1 MARARQRAE
10 FARLVEVLGPVGW
23 QDDARGVEA
32 WVLRLR
38 ELPDEEGAQLAR
50 NLLRAYRHGLLVPER
65 WAELTGAPPQRASDI
80 DDAVRR
86 LWDAFAAAELA
97 GPYRTEENVGRV
109 RAGLARRW
117 AWQPRWYLMSQD
129 EDLLLMSDALVPTLL
144 AVAAEPRVPKRQY
157 LLEIVAHH
165 ARDSCCQAAY
175 HGQQLEA
182 ALRRAAGWAPQA
194 REAGAPE
201 LAAYLERLGSH
212 AARGPVDR
220 AGAEQRLLDLGRC
233 HEPPR
238 SALDL
243 REVDGGWE
251 GWLVISARDRRLR
264 IDAATGRMT
273 PSSPEPPR
281 KRPARRSGKT
291 AEEA

>member
-10 FARLVEVLGPVGW
+10 FARLVEVLAPVGW
-23 QDDARGVEA
+23 QGDERSVEA

-38 ELPDEEGAQLAR
+38 ELPDDEGAQLAR
-50 NLLRAYRHGLLVPER
+50 NLLRAYRHGLLLPER

-86 LWDAFAAAELA
+86 LWDAFAAAGLA
-97 GPYRTEENVGRV
+97 KPYRTEENPGRI

-117 AWQPRWYLMSQD
+117 AWQPRWSLMSQD
-129 EDLLLMSDALVPTLL
+129 EDLLLMDDALVPTLL
-144 AVAAEPRVPKRQY
+144 AAAAEPGVPKRQY

-175 HGQQLEA
+175 HGQELEA
-182 ALRRAAGWAPQA
+182 TLRRAGGWAPQA
-194 REAGAPE
+194 REVGAPE

-212 AARGPVDR
+212 AVGGPVDR

-233 HEPPR
+233 QEPPR

-243 REVDGGWE
+243 RAVDGGWE
-251 GWLVISARDRRLR
+251 GWLILSGRNRRLR

-273 PSSPEPPR
+273 SISPEPAR
-281 KRPARRSGKT
+281 KRRARRPGKT
-291 AEEA
+291 VEES